1 MMRKKSMKIFK
12 MKKICALLVLFG
24 CKTHTVRDEKHT
36 EIQATSQTQ
45 TRQEES
51 SVANLM
57 VKQEDYHLGVK
68 NFNYNFTLKSQ
79 DSTQP
84 ARIMEYRNGKPYRE
98 IIAKNAI
105 YTEQKV
111 EKDSTNHWQIKE
123 LLSDIQQL
131 QTQLNAYRRQAESTQ
146 NEVVKIKTD
155 KVDLLNNF
163 KLLLWTLMLFGIAW
177 IGYTSGALD
186 LIKRFLKNI

>member
-1 MMRKKSMKIFK
+1 

-79 DSTQP
+79 DGTTP
-84 ARIMEYRNGKPYRE
+84 AQIVEYRAGKPYRK
-98 IIAKNAI
+98 IVAKNAI

-111 EKDSTNHWQIKE
+111 EKDSTESRQITE
-123 LLSDIQQL
+123 LIAQINTLKTQITEQQE
-131 QTQLNAYRRQAESTQ
+131 QTQAIEKEITKT
-146 NEVVKIKTD
+146 KID
-155 KVDLLNNF
+155 QMKVIDNV
-163 KLLLWTLMLFGIAW
+163 KLLLWVIILFGIAF
-177 IGYTSGALD
+177 IGYSSGVLGWF
-186 LIKRFLKNI
+186 KRLLKSD